1 MCLSTW
7 RSLAVASC
15 VPTQA
20 MSFWYCFT
28 LLVSLNFV
36 SSAHSFSQLTP
47 FFPVSANSAY
57 SGGFSWP
64 SALKCW
70 KIATLICFPFYS
82 HLHFFFLI
90 PFTTGY
96 SSCILIGWQIYFTYE
111 TRNSMVVG
119 TPFCWLFMSLIP
131 LYGYITVHNYHNI
144 WIYYHY
150 LSIQHLTDIW
160 IYLV

>member
-1 MCLSTW
+1 MTLCPSTW
-7 RSLAVASC
+7 CSLAVASC
-15 VPTQA
+15 GPHTSNV
-20 MSFWYCFT
+20 FLI
-28 LLVSLNFV
+28 LLHPFGVLKFSV

-47 FFPVSANSAY
+47 FLPISANSAY

-70 KIATLICFPFYS
+70 KIATLICFPFCS

-96 SSCILIGWQIYFTYE
+96 SSCILIGLQIYFTYE
-111 TRNSMVVG
+111 TRNSIVVG

-131 LYGYITVHNYHNI
+131 LYEYIAIIYPFNI
-144 WIYYHY
+144 WQI
-150 LSIQHLTDIW
+150 LQFI
-160 IYLV
+160 